1 MIIPPVGEE
10 RDKLIAEIKGCDR
23 LSLARHGLEIGNIH
37 KWSSD
42 RNASLEL
49 WDEIKC
55 YAKTITEYANGQVWI
70 HCFKNEEETRI
81 EDGFIWV
88 DGIGIPDA
96 ISKAWIKWI
105 YMEVSCKGVFKWTR

>member
-1 MIIPPVGEE
+1 MYKSTSWGTKLKKTSNKGVEMIIPLGEK
-10 RDKLIAEIKGCDR
+10 RDKLIAKIKGCD
-23 LSLARHGLEIGNIH
+23 IH

-42 RNASLEL
+42 RNASLKL

-70 HCFKNEEETRI
+70 HCFKNEEEAKL

-105 YMEVSCKGVFKWTR
+105 YMEVKT